1 MTITAT
7 PEPFLSAEIA
17 YRQQRVRDLYAKH
30 PRRHRVR
37 RRRGLTLPHPRR
49 RPVAVA

>member
-1 MTITAT
+1 MYTT

-17 YRQQRVRDLYAKH
+17 YRQDRVAQQYARH
-30 PRRHRVR
+30 PRRHRVPR
-37 RRRGLTLPHPRR
+37 RPHLRLPHPHR